1 MIFFTLLNISFDN
14 LLSSVWVWIHVILP
28 DFSCDLLGN
37 LRASTLV
44 NPPLGFIPIF

>member
-14 LLSSVWVWIHVILP
+14 LVYYGSVWIWIHVILP

-37 LRASTLV
+37 ISYYS
-44 NPPLGFIPIF
+44 

>member
-14 LLSSVWVWIHVILP
+14 LVILP